1 MRVLTSILL
10 SLSLAFSVPVLAN
23 DVSNAPEKVQDTVE
37 NFKKAQLTKP
47 YFENSHGYAVFP
59 TIAKA
64 GVGIGGAGG
73 KGYVY
78 EKGRFVGESSMG
90 QISVGAQLGGQ
101 AYSQIVFFENK
112 AAFDEFTREGF
123 EFTADASAVALTLGA
138 NAEAGTQGVNA
149 AASLSKSNGIAV
161 SKYSKGM
168 AIMTLAK
175 GGLMYQAAL
184 TGQKYSY
191 KAR

>member
-10 SLSLAFSVPVLAN
+10 SLSLAFSVPALAN
-23 DVSNAPEKVQDTVE
+23 DASNAPEKVQDTVE
-37 NFKKAQLTKP
+37 NFKKAQVTKP
-47 YFENSHGYAVFP
+47 YFENSYGYAVFP

-73 KGYVY
+73 KGHVY
-78 EKGRFVGESSMG
+78 EQGRYVGESSMG
-90 QISVGAQLGGQ
+90 QVSVGLQLGGQ

-138 NAEAGTQGVNA
+138 NGQVGTQGVNA
-149 AASLSKSNGIAV
+149 AASVTKENGIAV
-161 SKYSKGM
+161 SKYNKGM

-184 TGQKYSY
+184 TGQKYSF